1 MLAAKQ
7 ITNPQPQAWE
17 AEKIAIVIPCYNEAQ
32 RLPLDALIEFAR
44 RTEDVRLIFV
54 DDGSKDQTIS
64 LLCGAAAALPEK
76 VDALMMKKNG
86 GKAEAVRQG
95 LKFAAQ
101 RGHQYIAFLDADL
114 ATPIDAVLD
123 FASVAERMDEIDV
136 VFGSR
141 KGGLGHRVYREFHRK
156 IISRVCSTLGRLA
169 TGLPIY
175 DTQCGAKLFRNT
187 PALWRA
193 LQKPFTAGWLFDVEL
208 FLRISNPD
216 RRNRNNFFE
225 YPVIEWTEI
234 AGSNIKSSDVIKS
247 GFKMLGLIAQQWQIR
262 EQYSRR
268 KDESKVSD
276 YQTLRCGTHFS
287 YQLLT
292 ELTALIDPVSR
303 GLVLDLSRIK
313 TFDPS
318 VFTALISVCDQQ
330 ARQGLHVKI
339 LLPDDEHIVATARN
353 TGLIATVD
361 CTQVTGA
368 PDIIS
373 QSSRFSLVEI

>member
-268 KDESKVSD
+268 KDESKASD

>member
-7 ITNPQPQAWE
+7 ITNSQPQAWE
-17 AEKIAIVIPCYNEAQ
+17 PEKIAIVIPCYNEAQ
-32 RLPLDALIEFAR
+32 RLPLEAFLAFAR
-44 RTEDVRLIFV
+44 RTDDVRLIFV

-123 FASVAERMDEIDV
+123 FASVVDRMDEIDV

-156 IISRVCSTLGRLA
+156 IISRVCSALGRLA

-208 FLRISNPD
+208 FLRISDPN
-216 RRNRNNFFE
+216 RQNRNNFFE
-225 YPVIEWTEI
+225 FPVIEWTEI

-247 GFKMLGLIAQQWQIR
+247 GIKMVGLIARQWKIR

-268 KDESKVSD
+268 DNEGEVND

-292 ELTALIDPVSR
+292 ELSTLIDPDAQ
-303 GLVLDLSRIK
+303 GIVLDLSRIE
-313 TFDPS
+313 TFEPS
-318 VFTALISVCDQQ
+318 VFTALISVCEEQKRA
-330 ARQGLHVKI
+330 ARLVKI
-339 LLPDDEHIVATARN
+339 LLPDNNQIIEMARN

-361 CTQVTGA
+361 CTQMLAT
-368 PDIIS
+368 PEIIS
-373 QSSRFSLVEI
+373 HDSPFSLVEI